1 MGTEATPLLDALGHP
16 LLPIDPRSV
25 SGAAAIEL
33 APRPESVGRARDF
46 ARGTLHSWRLDEQFD
61 SVALVVSE
69 LVTNALRHG
78 VDHCAPEWGPLQAR
92 PRLELELIRCTA
104 RLVCAVRD
112 PSERAPRPAHAD
124 SAAESGRGL
133 HLVECFSDDWGWR
146 RLHGKGRGK
155 IVWATFLTK
164 S

>member
-16 LLPIDPRSV
+16 LLPVDPRSV
-25 SGAAAIEL
+25 SDAAAIEL
-33 APRPESVGRARDF
+33 APRPESVRQARDF
-46 ARGTLHSWRLDEQFD
+46 ARVTLHSWQLDEQFD
-61 SVALVVSE
+61 CVALVVSE

-78 VDHCAPEWGPLQAR
+78 VAPRTPEWVPAQAR
-92 PRLELELIRCTA
+92 PRLELELVRCTA

-133 HLVECFSDDWGWR
+133 HLVESFSDDWGWR
-146 RLHGKGRGK
+146 PLHGKARGK
-155 IVWATFLTK
+155 IVWAIFLTD